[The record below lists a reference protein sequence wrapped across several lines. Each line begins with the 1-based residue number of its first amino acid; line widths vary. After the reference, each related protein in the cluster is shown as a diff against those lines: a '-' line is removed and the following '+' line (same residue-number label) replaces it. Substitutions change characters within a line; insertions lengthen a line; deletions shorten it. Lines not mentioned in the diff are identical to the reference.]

1 MQGRLTQTLKLF
13 TEVTGESFGV
23 IFTWQGEL
31 SIIGSES
38 FKNFIAEHSTEI
50 WKSIGCQTKA
60 QGRGANVSKPEHE
73 EHLLELVKSDG
84 YLCCTV
90 CKLRKI
96 VSLITRKLEGSWY
109 V

>member
-1 MQGRLTQTLKLF
+1 MPPLTKGNARERLTQTLKLF
-13 TEVTGESFGV
+13 TEATGESFGV

-38 FKNFIAEHSTEI
+38 FKNFIAEHSNEI

-73 EHLLELVKSDG
+73 EHLLELVKSDVICVAQCVN
-84 YLCCTV
+84 LE
-90 CKLRKI
+90 KLFH
-96 VSLITRKLEGSWY
+96 
-109 V
+109 